1 MYVSVKDIAS
11 FATISLFLTTLF
23 MWTEILA
30 VAVQERFGLGAKAAV
45 QDLVFGAKF
54 EQKMIDAVW

>member
-30 VAVQERFGLGAKAAV
+30 VAV
-45 QDLVFGAKF
+45 
-54 EQKMIDAVW
+54 